1 MESTK
6 TVIIAGGGYAGII
19 SANRLA
25 RKKLPIRIILVTAE
39 EEFHERIRNHQVL
52 CGTLAKTYSTK
63 SLLHKKVELKI
74 AKITKIESGSKEIFL
89 SNNKKLNYDYLIYAL
104 GVQKKA
110 NGTLPDTYISIA
122 EKADCIRMANTL
134 KAVIKPKITILG
146 AGLSGIE
153 TMAEL
158 AETFPAADLSLVD
171 SGKLGAGFSETATD
185 WMKGY
190 VAEHKVHLIED
201 SYIQSF
207 EAGSL
212 ITKSG
217 KKIEH
222 DICILSNGLVASPVG
237 AESGLPTNEIGQLLV
252 NEYLELKNN
261 PDVFVAGDAAK
272 VVSGNHDHLRMACA
286 TALPMGIYAAERL
299 AYTFGIKSKLG
310 EKPFSLSYLGRN
322 ISLGRQN
329 GVVQSSL
336 PDDTPYGKVW
346 KSKMAAFIKETI
358 CKLTILSFKL
368 EKYADVYVWKG

>member
-1 MESTK
+1 MESRK

-19 SANRLA
+19 AANRLA
-25 RKKLPIRIILVTAE
+25 RKKLPIQIILITAE
-39 EEFHERIRNHQVL
+39 NEFHERIRNHQVL

-74 AKITKIESGSKEIFL
+74 AKITKINSVSKEVFL
-89 SNNKKLNYDYLIYAL
+89 SDNKKLNYNYLIYAL
-104 GVQKKA
+104 GVQKKTNEA
-110 NGTLPDTYISIA
+110 LPDTYISIA
-122 EKADCIRMANTL
+122 EKTDCIRMASTL
-134 KAVIKPKITILG
+134 QAMIRPKITILG

-153 TMAEL
+153 TVAEL

-171 SGKLGAGFSETATD
+171 SGKLGAGFSEPASD

-190 VAEHKVHLIED
+190 VAKHKINLMED

-207 EAGSL
+207 ETNSL

-237 AESGLPTNEIGQLLV
+237 VESGLPANEIGQLLV
-252 NEYLELKNN
+252 NGYLELNQT

-272 VVSGNHDHLRMACA
+272 VVSGDHDHLRMACA

-299 AYTFGIKSKLG
+299 AYTLGAKSKLG
-310 EKPFSLSYLGRN
+310 EKEFKLSYLGRN
-322 ISLGRQN
+322 VSLGRKN
-329 GVVQSSL
+329 GVIQPSL
-336 PDDTPYGKVW
+336 SDDTPYGKVW

-358 CKLTILSFKL
+358 CKLTILSFRL